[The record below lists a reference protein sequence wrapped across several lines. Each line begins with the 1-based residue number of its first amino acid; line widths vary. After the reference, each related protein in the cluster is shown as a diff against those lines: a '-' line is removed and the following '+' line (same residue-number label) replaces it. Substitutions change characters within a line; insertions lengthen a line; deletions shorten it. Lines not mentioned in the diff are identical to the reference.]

1 MTDQMQELM
10 TRRPTRELVIALPDQ
25 AIEEFRER
33 GFTSLSR
40 ITTDEE
46 IEWMREVYD
55 LLFSGELTLPKGAL
69 VNNVNRPLSQQQRAQ
84 TTSQVLFPE
93 SIYPQLRETIYYR
106 NSQRMALQLIGNGDL
121 TCWGHMPRKAAHNM
135 EHVAWHQDEAYW
147 DPHFDHDAA
156 AFWMPLDDA
165 TKESGAMSFI
175 PGSHKGDL
183 LRHGFPGDDPSVTA
197 LMLREQIP
205 VERAVLH
212 PIPAG
217 GVSVHHKR
225 AIHSS
230 GPNLTDKPRRAYVN
244 VWNNKPI
251 ERLIPHDRP
260 WYWQKKEARDR
271 HNDEKTY
278 YHDETFADVTRRR
291 QAG

>member
-1 MTDQMQELM
+1 MIDQMQELM
-10 TRRPTRELVIALPDQ
+10 TRRPTRELVITLPDKVVAEYHGQ
-25 AIEEFRER
+25 
-33 GFTSLSR
+33 GFTSVPR

-46 IEWMREVYD
+46 IEWMRQVYD
-55 LLFSGELTLPKGAL
+55 LLFSGELPLPTGAL
-69 VNNVNRPLSQQQRAQ
+69 VNSVNRPLSQQERSP

-93 SIYPQLRETIYYR
+93 SLYPQFRETIYYR
-106 NSQRMALQLIGNGDL
+106 NSQRMALQLLGSVDL
-121 TCWGHMPRKAAHNM
+121 TCWGHMPRKSAHNM

-165 TKESGAMSFI
+165 TLESGAMSFI

-197 LMLREQIP
+197 LMLKEQVP

-212 PIPAG
+212 PILAG
-217 GVSVHHKR
+217 GVSIHHQR
-225 AIHSS
+225 AIHGS

-271 HNDEKTY
+271 HNNEKQY

-291 QAG
+291 AG